1 MPVYIGENGE
11 WAFGWVTPMPDTQT
25 TENRATQLVES
36 IKFKLNYAKLQ
47 GDC

>member
-25 TENRATQLVES
+25 TEDRATQLVES
-36 IKFKLNYAKLQ
+36 IKFKLSHAER
-47 GDC
+47 